1 MASKDFLSLISVAHK
16 SLSQFPFVLLDL
28 SKPSKGIG
36 TLSIQQKT
44 PVLQKDE
51 SLIISR
57 YHLMF
62 INSLHCLPLRVRPY
76 GLYSSTLTGA
86 GTVAS
91 YYPHIL
97 RNLVRSSKMYSHKAF
112 HAPLINRLL
121 SVCFPLC
128 YFFLSLLFLI
138 KSLEYEIIDIINTK
152 ERVVKLSILSSRSQ
166 TFPPLKKNL

>member
-1 MASKDFLSLISVAHK
+1 MNYCVKI
-16 SLSQFPFVLLDL
+16 FP
-28 SKPSKGIG
+28 IM
-36 TLSIQQKT
+36 QKT

-86 GTVAS
+86 GTVAV
-91 YYPHIL
+91 YYPL
-97 RNLVRSSKMYSHKAF
+97 FPRNLMRSSKMYSHKAF

-138 KSLEYEIIDIINTK
+138 KSLEYEIKGIINKK
-152 ERVVKLSILSSRSQ
+152 EIFVNFYFIAKNIANTFVCVFSS
-166 TFPPLKKNL
+166 T

>member
-1 MASKDFLSLISVAHK
+1 MRQRQPMNYCVKI
-16 SLSQFPFVLLDL
+16 FP
-28 SKPSKGIG
+28 IM
-36 TLSIQQKT
+36 QKT

-86 GTVAS
+86 GTVAV
-91 YYPHIL
+91 YYPL
-97 RNLVRSSKMYSHKAF
+97 FPRNLMRSSKMYSHKAF

-138 KSLEYEIIDIINTK
+138 KSLEYEIKGIINKK
-152 ERVVKLSILSSRSQ
+152 EIFVNFYFIAKNIANTFVCVFSS
-166 TFPPLKKNL
+166 T